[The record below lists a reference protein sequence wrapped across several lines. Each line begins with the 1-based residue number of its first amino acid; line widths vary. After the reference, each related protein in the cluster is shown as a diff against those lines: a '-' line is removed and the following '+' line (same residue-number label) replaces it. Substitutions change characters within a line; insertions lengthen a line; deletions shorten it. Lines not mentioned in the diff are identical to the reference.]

1 MIVQRDENAEETLEL
16 ALHVGEKLLARY
28 ESIRAAGAL
37 SPAEKKDLRSLE
49 KIVRRLRRAPGGE
62 KRSRS

>member
-1 MIVQRDENAEETLEL
+1 MQHETEKPEETREL
-16 ALHVGEKLLARY
+16 ALHVGEKLIAHY

-49 KIVRRLRRAPGGE
+49 KIVQRLRREPGE
-62 KRSRS
+62 KRSRV